1 VISLYAPFLPESVAA
16 LLAIAKIGAVVM
28 PLFSGFGVSA
38 VVGRMNDAGAVGV
51 VTVDGTLRRGNRVR
65 LKPVID
71 EAAALVPT
79 LRKVIVINNLGEDT
93 PMSEGRD
100 HWWHELRENQ
110 PEESHTE
117 EVEAEH
123 PLLLVYTSGTTGK
136 SKGCILTHVG
146 FPAKIALDV
155 HLVMDFK
162 PGDRLMWMSDMGWVV
177 GPIMAMGATSLAG
190 TMVIAEGGPDYP
202 EPGRMWR
209 LAQDHRVTF
218 LGVAPTIIRT
228 LMRYGVE
235 EVDKYD
241 LSSVRIAVSTG
252 EPWNPDAWLWFFNQV
267 GKGKV
272 PLHNYTGGTEVGGGI
287 LSTTLV
293 HPMKPGS
300 FAGPMPGTGA
310 DIVDGEGRSVG
321 PGELGELVMRQPSI
335 GNTAGLWNDPDG
347 SRFMD
352 AYWNKI
358 PGVWVQGDFAYRD
371 EDGFWYVTGR
381 SDDVFNVAG
390 KRTGPSEVESLL
402 LDTGRIAQAA
412 VVGLPDAVKGSAV
425 VCVVV
430 PGADQAPGPEL
441 AAVLSEAVV
450 TGLGKPFRPRDILF
464 VSDLPKTRNMK
475 TMRRVVRAVYT
486 GEPMGDLAS
495 LVNPEVVEELK
506 TAVAEMK
513 ES

>member
-1 VISLYAPFLPESVAA
+1 
-16 LLAIAKIGAVVM
+16 
-28 PLFSGFGVSA
+28 
-38 VVGRMNDAGAVGV
+38 
-51 VTVDGTLRRGNRVR
+51 
-65 LKPVID
+65 
-71 EAAALVPT
+71 
-79 LRKVIVINNLGEDT
+79 
-93 PMSEGRD
+93 
-100 HWWHELRENQ
+100 
-110 PEESHTE
+110 
-117 EVEAEH
+117 
-123 PLLLVYTSGTTGK
+123 
-136 SKGCILTHVG
+136 
-146 FPAKIALDV
+146 
-155 HLVMDFK
+155 
-162 PGDRLMWMSDMGWVV
+162 
-177 GPIMAMGATSLAG
+177 
-190 TMVIAEGGPDYP
+190 
-202 EPGRMWR
+202 
-209 LAQDHRVTF
+209 
-218 LGVAPTIIRT
+218 
-228 LMRYGVE
+228 
-235 EVDKYD
+235 
-241 LSSVRIAVSTG
+241 
-252 EPWNPDAWLWFFNQV
+252 
-267 GKGKV
+267 
-272 PLHNYTGGTEVGGGI
+272 
-287 LSTTLV
+287 
-293 HPMKPGS
+293 
-300 FAGPMPGTGA
+300 MPGTGA